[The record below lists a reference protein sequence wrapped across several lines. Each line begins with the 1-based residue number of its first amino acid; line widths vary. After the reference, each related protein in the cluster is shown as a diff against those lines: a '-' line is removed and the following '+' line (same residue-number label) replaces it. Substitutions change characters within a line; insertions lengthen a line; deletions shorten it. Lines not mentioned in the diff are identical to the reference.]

1 MGKRREGSHGILLA
15 FYKQLITLRKTI
27 PALSHLDKTCLAVD
41 GFEGEKV
48 VYVRRWKDASRGG
61 IIFNFNSASVEITT
75 PIPDGQWNK
84 IADSADKSW
93 HGPGSPAAG
102 RLFSGE
108 ERKVA
113 GGKFDVYNKNER

>member
-1 MGKRREGSHGILLA
+1 MAGRTARSAKGRNLPKNKDTMGKRREGSHGILLA

-48 VYVRRWKDASRGG
+48 VYVRRWKDASRVG

-84 IADSADKSW
+84 IADSAD
-93 HGPGSPAAG
+93 
-102 RLFSGE
+102 
-108 ERKVA
+108 
-113 GGKFDVYNKNER
+113 

>member
-1 MGKRREGSHGILLA
+1 
-15 FYKQLITLRKTI
+15 
-27 PALSHLDKTCLAVD
+27 CLAVD

-48 VYVRRWKDASRGG
+48 VCVRRRKDASQAG
-61 IIFNFNSASVEITT
+61 IIFNFDSASVEITP

-108 ERKVA
+108 KIIVA
-113 GGKFDVYNKNER
+113 GHSFVMYRKNEIIPF